1 MVFENCEIKAGGL
14 DWTRP
19 QVRVLRGPSPSQVR
33 VQRGPSPS
41 RVRVHKKV
49 DSSPDSSTPTLLV
62 CTVQQVFHG
71 SLNLLIWSGGAVVVA
86 VVEHEPL
93 NVDWRRSRSRSG

>member
-1 MVFENCEIKAGGL
+1 MVLENCEIKAGGL

-49 DSSPDSSTPTLLV
+49 DSSPDSSPSPDSSTPTLLV
-62 CTVQQVFHG
+62 RDKKHNNTVKSVKK
-71 SLNLLIWSGGAVVVA
+71 NANGAVDRKVT
-86 VVEHEPL
+86 L
-93 NVDWRRSRSRSG
+93 STSMLGS